1 MSKAIK
7 VEAQVY
13 TELDQL
19 RGKGETFS
27 QVIERLLVARLK
39 MFELINRIED
49 LLKYQEWKQQQLQK
63 ALEQ

>member
-13 TELDQL
+13 LELDVI
-19 RGKGETFS
+19 RSKGETYS

-39 MFELINRIED
+39 MFELISRIED
-49 LLKYQEWKQQQLQK
+49 LLKYQEWKQQQIQK
-63 ALEQ
+63 ALKQ